1 MAILVLFAGLG
12 WSLNGMLGRV
22 KPTVLLQRFFWDHKT
37 GHLGS
42 PGAVPSDPKAMA
54 GRILIMFDGTRGDL
68 QPLVI
73 AARALIEGG
82 GWPKEIFFCLGC
94 WNCWNRY

>member
-1 MAILVLFAGLG
+1 M
-12 WSLNGMLGRV
+12 
-22 KPTVLLQRFFWDHKT
+22 LLQRFFRDQKT
-37 GHLGS
+37 SHLGS

-82 GWPKEIFFCLGC
+82 GWPKEIFFCLGTEGAGIVGTDTEYC
-94 WNCWNRY
+94 MDLVINLKKSSD